1 MTYYCKNE
9 DVRSISI
16 KDTQI
21 FAIDKNEGWRIVE
34 ISFADDVPA
43 EEINYLVVRLV
54 KKTCEKEGEKE

>member
-9 DVRSISI
+9 DVSAIKI

-21 FAIDKNEGWRIVE
+21 LAIDKNEGWRIVE

-43 EEINYLVVRLV
+43 EDINYLVVRLV
-54 KKTCEKEGEKE
+54 KKTYEKEGEQE